1 MEFTY
6 LDYIKTIETNI
17 FTVVY
22 NYVKA
27 IVFRHSKLNIIK
39 FKI

>member
-6 LDYIKTIETNI
+6 LDYIKNIETNI

-27 IVFRHSKLNIIK
+27 IVVGLNQPIEIN
-39 FKI
+39 